1 MSARPLYRIRMM
13 HQDKVIEIYAK
24 SVGPA
29 GMLGFVEI
37 GGLSFGGSG
46 RLVVSP
52 EEEAL
57 EREFEGVRRFFVPMH
72 AIVRID
78 EVEQAGAARVV
89 PGDVARPAALVPF
102 PAQGRKE

>member
-1 MSARPLYRIRMM
+1 MSHKRIYRVRLVHEGKI
-13 HQDKVIEIYAK
+13 IEIYAR
-24 SVGPA
+24 SVGSA

-37 GGLSFGGSG
+37 GELVFGEPS

-57 EREFEGVRRFFVPMH
+57 AREFEGVKRFFVPMH

-78 EVEQAGAARVV
+78 EVEREGAARIVSTQV
-89 PGDVARPAALVPF
+89 KGTGATIPF
-102 PAQGRKE
+102 PTPVSDK

>member
-1 MSARPLYRIRMM
+1 MSAKRLYRIRMM

-37 GGLSFGGSG
+37 GDLSFGETG

-57 EREFEGVRRFFVPMH
+57 KREFEGVKRFFVPMH

-78 EVEQAGAARVV
+78 EVDRAGAARVISGNV
-89 PGDVARPAALVPF
+89 VKPAAFVPF